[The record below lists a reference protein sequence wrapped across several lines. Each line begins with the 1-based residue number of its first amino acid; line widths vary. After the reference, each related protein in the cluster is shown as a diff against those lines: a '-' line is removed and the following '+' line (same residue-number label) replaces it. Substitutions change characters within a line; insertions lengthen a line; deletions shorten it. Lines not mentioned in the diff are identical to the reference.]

1 MNIKAACISS
11 VGNVREKNEDN
22 LFFNGRYLPQDNDG
36 IKHPIG
42 INTFSPEALFCVYD
56 GMGGHEAGEVASFIA
71 ASETGAFM
79 EKRKNLI
86 FPPRKLLTEL
96 TLHLNDSIFGY
107 GDRSTASLPMG
118 TTGVMLCFSFD
129 NVYVCNVGDSPAF
142 RLRDNELLQ
151 LSFDHVE
158 TLPAGS
164 KRKPRLTQSLGMNP
178 DEITLEPYIG
188 KCKIK
193 RGDQYLICS
202 DGLTDM
208 VSKTDICA
216 ILKSCA
222 STKKAVETLL
232 KTALENGG
240 KDNVTVILCRVR

>member
-118 TTGVMLCFSFD
+118 TTGVMLCFYIACLYPEGNIDENYMYLFD
-129 NVYVCNVGDSPAF
+129 HDSIEKVVF
-142 RLRDNELLQ
+142 RGYSDAEEEAYLNEL
-151 LSFDHVE
+151 
-158 TLPAGS
+158 S
-164 KRKPRLTQSLGMNP
+164 K
-178 DEITLEPYIG
+178 Y
-188 KCKIK
+188 
-193 RGDQYLICS
+193 
-202 DGLTDM
+202 
-208 VSKTDICA
+208 
-216 ILKSCA
+216 
-222 STKKAVETLL
+222 
-232 KTALENGG
+232 
-240 KDNVTVILCRVR
+240 

>member
-158 TLPAGS
+158 TLPAAAS
-164 KRKPRLTQSLGMNP
+164 ASQ
-178 DEITLEPYIG
+178 
-188 KCKIK
+188 
-193 RGDQYLICS
+193 
-202 DGLTDM
+202 GLP
-208 VSKTDICA
+208 
-216 ILKSCA
+216 
-222 STKKAVETLL
+222 KAW
-232 KTALENGG
+232 G
-240 KDNVTVILCRVR
+240 